1 MQDGLI
7 MKKGSFGVNL
17 NDDNSPMYIIQ
28 RVKGRFLLCS
38 VRFDDPPCCWVTIH
52 QDDFWPLA

>member
-1 MQDGLI
+1 

-28 RVKGRFLLCS
+28 KVKGSNLLCS
-38 VRFDDPPCCWVTIH
+38 IRFDDPPCCWVTIYL
-52 QDDFWPLA
+52 DDFWILA